1 MVITT
6 KQGHKAEV
14 HVYQKSKGKRE
25 KGKNTNTGS
34 KIGFQLLSKS
44 QTNETNSSKDGLR
57 IERDNLRRG
66 CRLQDRGAVQERSES
81 RWRVVAHRRGGRE
94 ARLARGGIREHDA
107 FLGHEITEGPSRD

>member
-66 CRLQDRGAVQERSES
+66 CRLQDRGAVQGRSES
-81 RWRVVAHRRGGRE
+81 RWRDIAIVAAGERRGS
-94 ARLARGGIREHDA
+94 
-107 FLGHEITEGPSRD
+107 LGVGFANMMRSWVMK